1 MDESVVTVRAVA
13 GSVSTQGDSFDL
25 RPSTFDLR
33 SRHLADLTWPEVRVA
48 LAAGWGTVVVAAGSI
63 EQHGPHLPLLTDT
76 LIGDGLIAATVAR
89 LDRALQGPTISL
101 GCSEHHMAF
110 PGTITMGKET
120 FKSVVKDYARSL
132 ARHGFGLVCFIPSHG
147 GNFAPLREA
156 VDELGG
162 QIDAARIVALGDLNG
177 FLEVIYA
184 SQLPFDVTPARAGAH
199 AGNAETALVLE
210 LRPDLALPDRA
221 EEGYIGDFGPDAQ
234 ALIFREGMPALTK
247 NGILGDARGADAERG
262 RACLDALADFLAAWV
277 RREQADAGLA

>member
-1 MDESVVTVRAVA
+1 MQVPTSGEPRPTAHGPQPTAHAPR
-13 GSVSTQGDSFDL
+13 ST
-25 RPSTFDLR
+25 
-33 SRHLADLTWPEVRVA
+33 HLADLTWPEIGAA
-48 LAAGWGTVVVAAGSI
+48 LAAGWNTVVVAAGSI

-110 PGTITMGKET
+110 SGTITMEKET
-120 FKSVVKDYARSL
+120 FKAVTKDYARSL
-132 ARHGFGLVCFIPSHG
+132 ARHGFRLVCFIPSHG

-156 VDELGG
+156 VAELGG
-162 QIDAARIVALGDLNG
+162 QIGETRVVTLGDLGG

-210 LRPDLALPDRA
+210 LRPDLTLMDRA
-221 EEGYIGDFGPDAQ
+221 EVGYVGDFGPDAQ
-234 ALIFREGMPALTK
+234 ALVFSQGMPALTA

-277 RREQADAGLA
+277 RREQVDADLV

>member
-1 MDESVVTVRAVA
+1 MSEARTPATADGAS
-13 GSVSTQGDSFDL
+13 SSFT
-25 RPSTFDLR
+25 PR
-33 SRHLADLTWPEVRVA
+33 SPRLADLTWPEIGAA
-48 LAAGWGTVVVAAGSI
+48 LAAGWGTVVAAAGSI

-76 LIGDGLIAATVAR
+76 LIGEGLIAETVAR
-89 LDRALQGPTISL
+89 LDRTLQGPTIPF

-110 PGTITMGKET
+110 AGTITLEQES
-120 FKSVVKDYARSL
+120 FKAVVKDYAASL
-132 ARHGFGLVCFIPSHG
+132 ARHGFGLVAFIPSHG

-156 VDELGG
+156 VAELGG
-162 QIDAARIVALGDLNG
+162 RIGTTRVVALDDLNG

-210 LRPDLALPDRA
+210 LRPDLTLMERA
-221 EEGYIGDFGPDAQ
+221 EVGYVGDFGPEAQ
-234 ALIFREGMPALTK
+234 ALVFREGMPALTA

-277 RREQADAGLA
+277 RRARADAALG

>member
-1 MDESVVTVRAVA
+1 MVGEERLPQVVA
-13 GSVSTQGDSFDL
+13 SGDPS
-25 RPSTFDLR
+25 RPTAHGPLPTAHRPR
-33 SRHLADLTWPEVRVA
+33 SRHLADLTWPEVREA

-110 PGTITMGKET
+110 PGTITMEKET
-120 FKSVVKDYARSL
+120 FKAVVKDYARSL
-132 ARHGFGLVCFIPSHG
+132 ARHGFGLICFIPSHG

-156 VDELGG
+156 VGELGG
-162 QIDAARIVALGDLNG
+162 QVDQARVVALGDLPG

-234 ALIFREGMPALTK
+234 ALVFREGMPALTK
-247 NGILGDARGADAERG
+247 NGILGDARGADA
-262 RACLDALADFLAAWV
+262 
-277 RREQADAGLA
+277 